1 MQGQF
6 CLIQQ
11 DRSLLAKIIPLDILI
26 RRKVYS
32 NLNFEM
38 KVSSF
43 ILDKSQNERD
53 PDVSKK
59 MSQLQSWRKKKRHDY
74 EAKMIIVMFL

>member
-1 MQGQF
+1 
-6 CLIQQ
+6 
-11 DRSLLAKIIPLDILI
+11 
-26 RRKVYS
+26 
-32 NLNFEM
+32 M

-59 MSQLQSWRKKKRHDY
+59 MSQLQSWRKKKRNDY